1 MRKNNLK
8 TVALFGG
15 SFDPPHIGHESIVKE
30 ILKLKLV
37 DEVVVMPTYLNPF
50 KSKFYA
56 PSSLRLKWLK
66 EIFKPYKNVKIDSYE
81 IDLKRKVASIES
93 VHHLLKK
100 YQKIY
105 LVIGADNL
113 ESLSKWYKYDELK
126 ELVTFVVATRDNI
139 KVPTNFIKLK
149 VEEDISSTSLRKYI
163 DKSKLST
170 ISSDEIT
177 KFYKENNDK

>member
-1 MRKNNLK
+1 MRNNNSK
-8 TVALFGG
+8 IIALFGG

-30 ILKLKLV
+30 ILKLKMV
-37 DEVVVMPTYLNPF
+37 DKVVIMPTYLNPF

-66 EIFKPYKNVKIDSYE
+66 NIFMPYKNVEIDSYE
-81 IDLKRKVASIES
+81 IDLKRKVPSIES
-93 VHHLLKK
+93 VQYLLKK

-113 ESLSKWYKYDELK
+113 ETLSKWYKYDKLK
-126 ELVTFVVATRDNI
+126 SLVTFIVATRDNI

-149 VEEDISSTSLRKYI
+149 VEENISSTSLRAYI
-163 DKSKLST
+163 DKNKLSP
-170 ISSDEIT
+170 ICSDEII
-177 KFYKENNDK
+177 KFYKEKNVK